1 MKWKYSTR
9 KINGV
14 RTKVKVHKKTNGGY
28 LVRKV
33 GVRNSHD

>member
-1 MKWKYSTR
+1 MRWKYTRR

-14 RTKVKVHKKTNGGY
+14 RTRVKVHRKVNGNY

-33 GVRNSHD
+33 GNINRHD

>member
-1 MKWKYSTR
+1 MKWKYTHR
-9 KINGV
+9 TINGV
-14 RTKVKVHKKTNGGY
+14 RTKAKVHKKANGSY

>member
-1 MKWKYSTR
+1 MKWKYTMR
-9 KINGV
+9 TLNGK
-14 RTKVKVHKKTNGGY
+14 RCKVKVHKKADGTY